1 MITRSKRRIQH
12 ADWVA
17 ELRAAYVDP
26 LRLLATLGLTADDV
40 GLATESGGF
49 PFRVPRPFASRM
61 RRSDPRDPLL
71 LQVLPHA
78 DEFAEVPGYL
88 RDPVGDLGSRRGA
101 ALLQKYRGRAL
112 LLLTGGCAVNC
123 RYCFRRHFPYTTA
136 TGTAN
141 VRRAIADVRGDPSL
155 SEIILSGGDPLLL
168 QDDAV
173 AAIIEQL
180 SAIPHLCRLR
190 VHTRLP
196 ITIPSR
202 MTDALVTALSRTRL
216 KTVVVLH
223 INHPNEID
231 DELGAMLECCS
242 NAGIQFLNQSVLLR
256 GINDDAGTLAELSVS
271 LFAASVLPYYV
282 HLLDPVAGAA
292 HFDVDDQAASAI
304 AAALRA
310 RLPGYLV
317 PRFVREVPGENAKTP
332 IA

>member
-1 MITRSKRRIQH
+1 MITRSNRQIQH
-12 ADWVA
+12 RTWVE

-26 LRLLATLGLTADDV
+26 LHLLDALGLTPDDV
-40 GLATESGGF
+40 DLATKPTGF
-49 PFRVPRPFASRM
+49 PFRVPHPFVSRM
-61 RRSDPRDPLL
+61 RRLDPHDPLL
-71 LQVLPHA
+71 LQVLPRA
-78 DEFAEVPGYL
+78 EELTEVPGFL
-88 RDPVGDLGSRRGA
+88 LDPVGDLASRRGP

-112 LLLTGGCAVNC
+112 LIAAGGCAINC
-123 RYCFRRHFPYTTA
+123 RYCFRRHFPYAEA

-141 VRRAIADVRGDPSL
+141 INRAIANVRRDRSI

-168 QDDAV
+168 QDDAI
-173 AAIIEQL
+173 AEIIDGL
-180 SAIPHLCRLR
+180 AAIPHLRRLR

-196 ITIPSR
+196 VTIPSR

-223 INHPNEID
+223 INHANEID
-231 DELGAMLECCS
+231 DELGAVLRRCS
-242 NAGIQFLNQSVLLR
+242 RRGIQFLNQSVLLR
-256 GINDDAGTLAELSVS
+256 GINDDAATLASLSEA

-282 HLLDPVAGAA
+282 HLLDAVAGAA
-292 HFDVDDQAASAI
+292 HFDVDEPAARAI

-317 PRFVREVPGENAKTP
+317 PRFVREVAGENAKTP